1 MRIIQITAVSS
12 TVKAFLL
19 PLIEKLSEK
28 GHELIIITSD
38 GIEDLKQNEI
48 LKQHNVKVY
57 QAPIP
62 RSLSPIKLF
71 KAYRT
76 LIKQFQALKPDV
88 VHTHTPVA
96 SLLAR
101 KAATKAKVP
110 QIIYTC
116 HGFYF
121 HENMQ
126 PLKKK
131 LFTWLEKNA
140 AQKNTDY
147 IFTVNQED
155 MDFAIENDF
164 IQKDKILNINSVG
177 INTTTKFNPALF
189 TIEAKQILKKE
200 LNLNQTD
207 KIITFIGRLVAE
219 KGIIELIEAFSLLKK
234 QRNDVK
240 LLMIGET
247 LQSDRDKKA
256 KDIIKQIIQTNK
268 LENDIHFTGF
278 RTDIANLLSIT
289 DVFVLPSHREGMPVS
304 SLEAMSMG
312 VPVVGTNIRG
322 LREEIIEDKTGFI
335 VPLQNPEK
343 LSAAINKS
351 LNQFKPPEENIRNHI
366 IENFDEKKVLERQL
380 KVFEEIEKNI
390 SPKQKSHP

>member
-1 MRIIQITAVSS
+1 MKIIQVAAIAT
-12 TVKAFLL
+12 TVEAFLL
-19 PLIEKLSEK
+19 PLIEKLSQK
-28 GHELIIITSD
+28 GHELIIITAD
-38 GIEDLKQNEI
+38 DTENLKQNEYI
-48 LKQHNVKVY
+48 QKNKAKIY

-71 KAYRT
+71 KAYQT
-76 LIKQFQALKPDV
+76 LVKLFRKIKPDV

-126 PLKKK
+126 PFKKK
-131 LFTWLEKNA
+131 IFTWLEKNA

-155 MDFAIENDF
+155 KDFAIANNF
-164 IQKDKILNINSVG
+164 IQKDKIININSVG
-177 INTTTKFNPALF
+177 INTTIKFNPELF
-189 TIEAKQILKKE
+189 SSEDKQILKQK
-200 LNLNQTD
+200 LQINQTE

-219 KGIIELIEAFSLLKK
+219 KGIIELIDAFSILKK
-234 QRNDVK
+234 QRTDIK

-247 LQSDRDKKA
+247 LQSDRDKKT
-256 KDIIKQIIQTNK
+256 KDIIKQTIQTNG
-268 LENDIHFTGF
+268 LEKDIIFTGY
-278 RTDIANLLSIT
+278 RKDTAKLLSIT
-289 DVFVLPSHREGMPVS
+289 DAFVLPSHREGMPVS

-312 VPVVGTNIRG
+312 IPVVGTNIRG
-322 LREEIIEDKTGFI
+322 LREEIIEGKTGYI
-335 VPLQNPEK
+335 VPLKNPEQ
-343 LSAAINKS
+343 LATAIEKA
-351 LNQFKPPEENIRNHI
+351 LNQVNPPDETIRKHI
-366 IENFDEKKVLERQL
+366 IENFDEKKVLEKQM
-380 KVFEEIEKNI
+380 KIYDEINNK
-390 SPKQKSHP
+390 KG